1 MSIVVQKYGGTSVAT
16 SDKIKSIAQ
25 RIKTTV
31 KGDNSCI
38 VVVSAMGKTTD
49 HLVSLASEITDNASD
64 REMDMLLSTGEQ
76 ITISLLAMALHEID
90 VSAVSMTGPQA
101 QVLTDSNHTKAKIE
115 SIASDSIHKALESN
129 DVVIVAGFQ
138 GSDVK
143 GNITTLGRGGS
154 DTSAVALAAAT
165 GAEVCE
171 IFTDVDGIYTSDPR
185 IIDKPVKLNEISY
198 DEMLELARLGAGV
211 LHSRSVEFARKY
223 NVVLHVRS
231 SFNESTGTFVKAKED
246 IMEKF
251 VISGVTSKNDEAKM
265 TLHGIPDKPGIAA
278 KIFKA
283 LSEAKIYINMIV
295 QSTGLDGKATIS
307 FTVLKNDLTKAMDIA
322 NSLSKEIE
330 STSITSN
337 ENIAIIS
344 AVGTG
349 MLSSYGV
356 ASEIFDALAQKGIN
370 IEMISTSEIGISCV
384 VENSHEKEAVKLIHK
399 LFLEDK

>member
-16 SDKIKSIAQ
+16 SDKIKAIAQ
-25 RIKTTV
+25 RIKATV
-31 KGDNSCI
+31 KKGNSCVI
-38 VVVSAMGKTTD
+38 VVSAMGKTTD
-49 HLVSLASEITDNASD
+49 HLVSLASEITDDPSD

-76 ITISLLAMALHEID
+76 ITISLLAMALHEIE
-90 VSAVSMTGPQA
+90 VSAVSMTGLQA
-101 QVLTDSNHTKAKIE
+101 KVLTDSNHTRAKIE
-115 SIASDSIHKALESN
+115 SIASESITKALNSN

-138 GSDVK
+138 GTDVR

-165 GAEVCE
+165 GADVCE

-185 IIDKPVKLNEISY
+185 IVNKPKKLNEISY

-231 SFNESTGTFVKAKED
+231 SFNDINGTFVKAKED

-265 TLHGIPDKPGIAA
+265 TLHGIPDEPGIAA
-278 KIFKA
+278 QIFKA

-307 FTVLKNDLTKAMDIA
+307 FTVLKNDLAKAMDIT
-322 NSLSKEIE
+322 NSLSKKMDSV
-330 STSITSN
+330 STTFN
-337 ENIAIIS
+337 KDIAIVS
-344 AVGTG
+344 VVGTG

-356 ASEIFDALAQKGIN
+356 ASEIFEALAQEGIN

-384 VENSHEKEAVKLIHK
+384 IDSSYEKDAVKLIHK
-399 LFLEDK
+399 LFLENK